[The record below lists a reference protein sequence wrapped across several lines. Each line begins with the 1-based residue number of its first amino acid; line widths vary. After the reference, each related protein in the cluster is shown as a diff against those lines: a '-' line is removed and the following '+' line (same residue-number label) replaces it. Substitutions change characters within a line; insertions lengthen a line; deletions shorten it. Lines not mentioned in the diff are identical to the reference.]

1 MGNDMFTKFD
11 EMFDVAGLA
20 KDIAD
25 ITSNAPTERV
35 KVPHGDYEVSIAKL
49 ELGTNEFEGEN
60 FGFPMIKVWFNVLD
74 GEYKGNYIYWNTTI
88 NGKGDA
94 FKINNIKKLMDSLE
108 TGIPVSFENFA
119 QFGSLLTEVFEAV
132 TDPTAEYQLAFGENN
147 KGFNTYTI
155 VQRFQ
160 TN

>member
-1 MGNDMFTKFD
+1 MGNEMFAKFD

-20 KDIAD
+20 EDIAS
-25 ITSNAPTERV
+25 ITSNTTTERV

-49 ELGTNEFEGEN
+49 ELGVNEFEGDN
-60 FGFPMIKVWFNVLD
+60 YGFPVIKVWFNVVD

-94 FKINNIKKLMDSLE
+94 FKINNIKKLLNSLE
-108 TGIPVSFENFA
+108 TGVPVTFENFV
-119 QFGSLLTEVFEAV
+119 QFGRLLTEVFAEV
-132 TDPTAEYQLAFGENN
+132 DGKGEYQLNFGENN

-155 VQRFQ
+155 VQRFK
-160 TN
+160 